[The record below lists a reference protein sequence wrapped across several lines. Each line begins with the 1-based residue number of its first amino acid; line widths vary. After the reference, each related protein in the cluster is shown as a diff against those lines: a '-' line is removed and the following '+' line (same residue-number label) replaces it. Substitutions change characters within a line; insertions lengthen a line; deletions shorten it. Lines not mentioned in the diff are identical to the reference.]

1 MTEQRK
7 GYENFVY
14 QNGVYDLGTK
24 GDMRR
29 NERNLMWNL
38 DPYIQTHWQLT
49 SALGLDAGARYSSV
63 WFDSNDRYVVGKN
76 GDDSGEASYHKWLP
90 AAALKYAMTPQWNVY
105 LSAGRGFET
114 PTINEL
120 SYRPDGQSGLNFALQ
135 PATNTTVEA
144 GSKWQVGTG
153 MASLSVFNT
162 DTKNEIVVAASD
174 NGRTSYQ
181 NAGKTRRRGV
191 ELGY

>member
-135 PATNTTVEA
+135 PALLQ
-144 GSKWQVGTG
+144 S
-153 MASLSVFNT
+153 
-162 DTKNEIVVAASD
+162 
-174 NGRTSYQ
+174 
-181 NAGKTRRRGV
+181 
-191 ELGY
+191 

>member
-144 GSKWQVGTG
+144 GSKWGT
-153 MASLSVFNT
+153 
-162 DTKNEIVVAASD
+162 VANS
-174 NGRTSYQ
+174 RW
-181 NAGKTRRRGV
+181 
-191 ELGY
+191 